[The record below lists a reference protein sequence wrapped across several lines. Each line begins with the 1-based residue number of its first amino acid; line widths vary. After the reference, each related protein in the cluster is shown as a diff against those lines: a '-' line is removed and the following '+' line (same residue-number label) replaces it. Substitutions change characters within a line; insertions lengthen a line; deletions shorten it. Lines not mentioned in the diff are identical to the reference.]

1 MKPEASIEQASAQL
15 RTVFAGL
22 EQAFPVDNK
31 GRSAGA
37 RPLVEARLNPQGQ
50 AGAPVVRLS
59 IILMAVVGI
68 VLLIACANVA
78 NLLLGRATR
87 RKEIAVRLALG
98 AGRWRLVRQLVTE
111 STLLSVAGAGLGL
124 LLAYWL
130 LDALVATDLELPL
143 PVGDDL
149 AIDGRVLAF
158 TTALAV
164 LTGVIFGL
172 APAIQ
177 TSKPDV
183 VPVLKNEIIPA
194 GTTHRGLRGFLA
206 LRQVLVVTQIALS
219 LVSLVAAAVFL
230 RSLTRAERTDTGF
243 ETRGVS

>member
-1 MKPEASIEQASAQL
+1 M
-15 RTVFAGL
+15 
-22 EQAFPVDNK
+22 
-31 GRSAGA
+31 
-37 RPLVEARLNPQGQ
+37 
-50 AGAPVVRLS
+50 
-59 IILMAVVGI
+59 
-68 VLLIACANVA
+68 
-78 NLLLGRATR
+78 
-87 RKEIAVRLALG
+87 
-98 AGRWRLVRQLVTE
+98 
-111 STLLSVAGAGLGL
+111 AGAGLGL

-149 AIDGRVLAF
+149 AIDGRARLHDG
-158 TTALAV
+158 LAV
-164 LTGVIFGL
+164 PTGVIFGL

-206 LRQVLVVTQIALS
+206 LRQVLVVTQIALARLS
-219 LVSLVAAAVFL
+219 SRRGDFL

-243 ETRGVS
+243 ETRGVSS

>member
-1 MKPEASIEQASAQL
+1 M
-15 RTVFAGL
+15 
-22 EQAFPVDNK
+22 
-31 GRSAGA
+31 
-37 RPLVEARLNPQGQ
+37 NPQGQ

-87 RKEIAVRLALG
+87 RRKEIAVRLALG
-98 AGRWRLVRQLVTE
+98 AGRWRLSGSSSPRARCCRWPAPA
-111 STLLSVAGAGLGL
+111 SGC
-124 LLAYWL
+124 LAYWL

-219 LVSLVAAAVFL
+219 LVHWSRL
-230 RSLTRAERTDTGF
+230 RYSCEA
-243 ETRGVS
+243 